1 MNRQFWKS
9 GVWKNIWDA
18 VKGEVTLTTN
28 LRTIHSSW
36 MLWLVA
42 VVFTVITSPPAM
54 MNLYGR
60 PGSVFI
66 IAGIIIFAAVV
77 GEKWLGKHIA
87 NTYFNEIRT
96 NETHTLNKLD
106 VWVARVSLFI
116 IAIILFMDVM
126 SVASE
131 SYSWIYLVSV
141 FLVVITTLLL
151 TLPIVKLKN
160 KKEEK

>member
-1 MNRQFWKS
+1 M
-9 GVWKNIWDA
+9 DA

-36 MLWLVA
+36 MLLPVA
-42 VVFTVITSPPAM
+42 VAFTFITSPYAM

-66 IAGIIIFAAVV
+66 IAGIIISLAVV

-87 NTYFNEIRT
+87 DTYFNEILT
-96 NETHTLNKLD
+96 KETHTLNERD
-106 VWVARVSLFI
+106 VWFARISLFI
-116 IAIILFMDVM
+116 IPFILIMDVA

-131 SYSWIYLVSV
+131 SYSMIYWVSV
-141 FLVVITTLLL
+141 FLLVITTLLL
-151 TLPIVKLKN
+151 TLPIVKIKN
-160 KKEEK
+160 KK